1 MSLQREDDRYSFE
14 VLMNSIRD
22 GVVIIDREL
31 RIIEA
36 NQNFIDMLGYS
47 GKELA
52 TLLARDWYAEMTE
65 QDLRSLFGKL
75 SGINKCF
82 ETTYKRK
89 DGRVFDAEVNITG
102 DFFAGEQAYI
112 CVFRDITDR
121 KQAEIALQES
131 EEKYRT
137 LLQNLSVGVY
147 RVTPGS
153 EGKFL
158 MVNPAFLDIFGFE
171 SEREI
176 QGLNMCDLYY
186 DAAERKKASDQVI
199 ENDRY
204 TSLELK
210 LRKKDGTVIWC
221 LDTAQ
226 LIKDETGNPLYF
238 DCILEDITARKE
250 TEDKY
255 RSLLEEYEKVFN
267 GTQDALFLIEIVD
280 ENTFK
285 FMRTNRTHQQKTGI
299 SLEEIIGKTP
309 REFLGTEKGR
319 QVENNYRHCIKKG
332 GPTTYEETL
341 DLPGGKCVWQTT
353 LTPVFQEGRPA
364 YIVGSSQ
371 DITVKKKYE
380 EKLYYLSLHDPL
392 TGLYNRAF
400 FEEEMHRLEAGRDYP
415 ISIIVADLDGLKAV
429 NDNLGHAKG
438 DELLKTCAEILRQS
452 LRQADVLARV
462 GGDEFTVL
470 LPNTDIAVSREI
482 TERIRANIREYNE
495 SDPELPLHIS
505 LGVATADRNNRSLE
519 NTYKIADDRMYLDKT
534 ARRQPKD

>member
-1 MSLQREDDRYSFE
+1 MNIRREDDNYSFE

-31 RIIEA
+31 RVIEA

-47 GKELA
+47 EKDLH
-52 TLLARDWYAEMTE
+52 TLQAWDWHAEMTE
-65 QDLRSLFGKL
+65 EDLRSLFGKF
-75 SGINKCF
+75 SGINKYF
-82 ETTYKRK
+82 ETIYKRK
-89 DGRVFDAEVNITG
+89 DGRVFDAEVSVTG
-102 DFFAGEQAYI
+102 VFFAGEQAYI
-112 CVFRDITDR
+112 CVCRDITDR
-121 KQAEIALQES
+121 KQAEKSLQES
-131 EEKYRT
+131 ERKYRT
-137 LLQNLSVGVY
+137 LLENLPVGVY
-147 RVTPGS
+147 RVTPG
-153 EGKFL
+153 ENGEFI
-158 MVNPAFLDIFGFE
+158 MVNQAFLNIFGFE

-176 QGLNMCDLYY
+176 KGLNMCDLYY

-199 ENDRY
+199 ENDCY

-226 LIKDETGNPLYF
+226 LIKDEAGNPLYF

-250 TEDKY
+250 AEDKY
-255 RSLLEEYEKVFN
+255 RSLMEEYEKVFN
-267 GTQDALFLIEIVD
+267 GTQDALFLIEIID
-280 ENTFK
+280 ENTFR

-299 SLEEIIGKTP
+299 SLEEIMGNTP
-309 REFLGTEKGR
+309 RELLGPETGR

-332 GPTTYEETL
+332 SPITYEETL

-353 LTPVFQEGRPA
+353 LTPVFQDSRPA

-371 DITVKKKYE
+371 DVTVRKKYE
-380 EKLYYLSLHDPL
+380 EKLHYLSLHDPL

-400 FEEEMHRLEAGRDYP
+400 FEGEMNRLEAGRDYP

-429 NDNLGHAKG
+429 NDNMGHAKG
-438 DELLKTCAEILRQS
+438 DELLKICAGILHRSLRQS
-452 LRQADVLARV
+452 DILARV

-482 TERIRANIREYNE
+482 TERVRAHIKEYNE
-495 SDPELPLHIS
+495 NDPELPLS
-505 LGVATADRNNRSLE
+505 LSIGIATAERKDGSLE
-519 NTYKIADDRMYLDKT
+519 DIYRIADNRMYLDKIS
-534 ARRQPKD
+534 RRQPKD